1 MTQLSR
7 SFLFAALTVLPLLA
21 GAQTVPNTSG
31 LVYSD
36 RGALTQQTATLAKVV
51 AIRQVQIQV
60 QPNGHTALYLGT
72 AVGAAGGYLVTQHS
86 QGTVRGLGTILGGVA
101 GGAIANG
108 VANRPSIHPGVQIFV
123 QRLDGY
129 GRPNSGQLTS
139 VVQDDDQRMR
149 VGQQVLLVRSRDGF
163 TVAPVDASA
172 AMESQP

>member
-1 MTQLSR
+1 MNQLSR
-7 SFLFAALTVLPLLA
+7 SFLFAALTVLPLFA
-21 GAQTVPNTSG
+21 NAQNVPNTSG
-31 LVYSD
+31 LVYTD

-60 QPNGHTALYLGT
+60 QPNGHTALYIGT

-108 VANRPSIHPGVQIFV
+108 VANRPQIHPGVQIFV

-139 VVQDDDQRMR
+139 VVQDDDQRIV
-149 VGQQVLLVRSRDGF
+149 VGQQVLLVRSLDGF
-163 TVAPVDASA
+163 AILPVHPSASLVD
-172 AMESQP
+172 EP